1 VIVCV
6 IPALNAERTIRSV
19 VTQVQTSLDTPL
31 VIVVDDGSTDRTG
44 AEALEAGAQ
53 VVSLGRNRGK
63 GVALRAGFDAALA
76 GGASVV
82 LTLDADGQ
90 HDPAAAPA
98 LVGAVRDGADVAV
111 GTRRRLGT
119 AMPWHR
125 RMTNTLSSLAVS
137 VCAGRRMV
145 DVQSGYR
152 AIRAPVLRAIA
163 PLGDRYEYETDF
175 LIQTARAGF
184 SIAWVPVPT
193 LYSGSPSH
201 FRGVRD
207 TALVIGTICLAIT
220 LHQRRRIS
228 GARA

>member
-1 VIVCV
+1 MIACV
-6 IPALNAERTIRSV
+6 IPALNAERTIGSV
-19 VTQVQTSLDTPL
+19 VTQVLSALGTPL
-31 VIVVDDGSTDRTG
+31 VVVVDDGSTDRTG
-44 AEALEAGAQ
+44 AVAREAGAR
-53 VVSLGRNRGK
+53 VMTLGRNRGK
-63 GVALRAGFDAALA
+63 GAALRAGFDAALTA
-76 GGASVV
+76 GASVV
-82 LTLDADGQ
+82 VTLDADGQ

-98 LVGAVRDGADVAV
+98 LVGAVLEGADVAV

-125 RMTNTLSSLAVS
+125 RMTNALSSLAVS

-152 AIRAPVLRAIA
+152 AIRASVLRTIA

-175 LIQTARAGF
+175 LIQTARSGF

-220 LHQRRRIS
+220 LYQRRRIS